1 MVLAVHELSLTAQ
14 AVCYGIAVGAFIL
27 AAVSGVVTKLS
38 NPPGLALVALGLAAY
53 AFPTFWHALAV
64 S

>member
-1 MVLAVHELSLTAQ
+1 MVLAVHDLSLTAQ
-14 AVCYGIAVGAFIL
+14 AVCYGIAVGAFLL
-27 AAVSGVVTKLS
+27 AALSAVVTKL
-38 NPPGLALVALGLAAY
+38 NPPGLALVGLGLAAY

>member
-1 MVLAVHELSLTAQ
+1 MVLAVHDLPLTAQ

-27 AAVSGVVTKLS
+27 AAVSGVVTKL
-38 NPPGLALVALGLAAY
+38 NPPGLALVGVGLAAY

>member
-1 MVLAVHELSLTAQ
+1 MVLAVHDLSATAQ
-14 AVCYGIAVGAFIL
+14 AICYGIAVGAFIL
-27 AAVSGVVTKLS
+27 GAVSGVVTRVHS
-38 NPPGLALVALGLAAY
+38 QGLALVGLGLAAF